1 MNKSD
6 GITLASAAAALMVS
20 SAMLSAPAVADEAS
34 PVKISQC
41 QGLSSCNGQSACK
54 GFGNDKFAGQNSCSG
69 IGFVG
74 ISSGHE
80 MLSKSLCERLGGT
93 QVGSLAIAP
102 AAQFGPE
109 ESQPAIQ
116 VTYCNDVFTCSGFSA
131 CKGNANTNCAGKNS
145 CHGIG
150 FVGISSGDLKLSQQ
164 LCEKLGGA
172 VLSSL

>member
-6 GITLASAAAALMVS
+6 GITLASAAAALMMTS
-20 SAMLSAPAVADEAS
+20 SLLSAPVAADAAGEVG

-41 QGLSSCNGQSACK
+41 HGLVPNSSGS
-54 GFGNDKFAGQNSCSG
+54 DSL
-69 IGFVG
+69 VE

-93 QVGSLAIAP
+93 QTGTLAL
-102 AAQFGPE
+102 AAATQQNPE
-109 ESQPAIQ
+109 EGQQAVQIA
-116 VTYCNDVFTCSGFSA
+116 YCNDLFSCNGFSA
-131 CKGNANTNCAGKNS
+131 CKGNGNSNCAGKNS

-150 FVGISSGDLKLSQQ
+150 FAGISSSDLKLSQE

-172 VLSSL
+172 VLSSI

>member
-6 GITLASAAAALMVS
+6 GITLASAAAALMMS
-20 SAMLSAPAVADEAS
+20 SALFSSPALADEANT
-34 PVKISQC
+34 VKVSQC
-41 QGLSSCNGQSACK
+41 QGLNPDSDDSL
-54 GFGNDKFAGQNSCSG
+54 
-69 IGFVG
+69 VG

-93 QVGSLAIAP
+93 QVSSLAIAP
-102 AAQFGPE
+102 PAQTAPTE
-109 ESQPAIQ
+109 KAIE
-116 VTYCNDVFTCSGFSA
+116 VAYCNDLFTCNGFSA
-131 CKGNANTNCAGKNS
+131 CKGNGNANCAGKNS

-150 FVGISSGDLKLSQQ
+150 FVGISSSDLKLSQQ

>member
-6 GITLASAAAALMVS
+6 GITLASAAAALLMS
-20 SAMLSAPAVADEAS
+20 SAMLSAPAAADEAS
-34 PVKISQC
+34 PVKVTQC
-41 QGLSSCNGQSACK
+41 QGLVQSSSEA
-54 GFGNDKFAGQNSCSG
+54 
-69 IGFVG
+69 IVG

-93 QVGSLAIAP
+93 QVGSLALAP
-102 AAQFGPE
+102 AAQISPA
-109 ESQPAIQ
+109 ESEQATEIA
-116 VTYCNDVFTCSGFSA
+116 YCNDLFTCSGFSA
-131 CKGNANTNCAGKNS
+131 CKGNGNANCAGKNS

-150 FVGISSGDLKLSQQ
+150 FVGISSSDLKLSQQ